1 MLISSGRARPSGGH
15 RRHAPWAWLGI
26 VSVNGFLLI
35 GGMLTS
41 LTVYASVMQRHFGWS
56 EAAMGG
62 GPVAL
67 LLGMSAGNL
76 LVGAAM
82 RRLGL
87 RGTFSL
93 GTAIAATGWIA
104 AGFTRSLAPFAVA
117 MAGAGFGVGMATIV
131 PGIALISETFHERKG
146 LAIALFIGACAL
158 ASFTMPILTGTLIAW
173 LGWRAAF
180 WTVGGVSGL
189 ICLALLRRLPQKP
202 GDMPASS
209 TAATKTAPAGPSQR
223 QVAAMTGYW
232 MLVLGLT
239 LSQLG
244 MNGVL
249 FNVIAYL
256 QKNGYAA
263 TDAIRIYG
271 IANLMSLPGLLI
283 GGYISD
289 RIDGR
294 IILPAV
300 LALQTAGTA
309 MLLGV
314 GTGSWNKLAVAG
326 FIAIWGSVSG
336 LPAQSGAM
344 VLNEMIG
351 QRAYPAMLGI
361 LFTIAG
367 VVGALAPILMGWL
380 YMATGGYTWPITML
394 ALLALLAMLAVLAS
408 SRGAPPRTAALPSP
422 AP

>member
-1 MLISSGRARPSGGH
+1 MLMSSDRITPSP
-15 RRHAPWAWLGI
+15 RHLRQAPWLWLSI

-67 LLGMSAGNL
+67 LLGMSVGNL
-76 LVGAAM
+76 LVGTAM

-93 GTAIAATGWIA
+93 GAAIAAVGWIA
-104 AGFTRSLAPFAVA
+104 AGFVHSLAQFAAA
-117 MAGAGFGVGMATIV
+117 MALAGLGAGMATIV
-131 PGIALISETFHERKG
+131 PGIALLSETFHERKG

-158 ASFTMPILTGTLIAW
+158 ASSTMPMVTGALIAW
-173 LGWRAAF
+173 LDWRAVF
-180 WTVGGVSGL
+180 WAVGGASGV
-189 ICLALLRRLPQKP
+189 ICLGLLRWLPRRL
-202 GDMPASS
+202 GDAPASAMQ
-209 TAATKTAPAGPSQR
+209 TTQAGLSRR
-223 QVAAMTGYW
+223 QVAMMPGYW
-232 MLVLGLT
+232 LLTLGLT
-239 LSQLG
+239 LSQLC

-256 QKNGYAA
+256 QKSGYAA

-271 IANLMSLPGLLI
+271 IANLMSLPGLLV

-289 RIDGR
+289 RTGGR
-294 IILPAV
+294 IVLPVV
-300 LALQTAGTA
+300 LALQAAGTA

-314 GTGSWNKLAVAG
+314 GVAAWDRLAIIG
-326 FIAIWGSVSG
+326 FIAIWGSISG
-336 LPAQSGAM
+336 LPAQGGAM
-344 VLNEMIG
+344 VLGEMIG

-361 LFTIAG
+361 VFTVTG
-367 VVGALAPILMGWL
+367 VVGALAPVLMGWL
-380 YMATGGYTWPITML
+380 YAATGGYAWPI
-394 ALLALLAMLAVLAS
+394 ALLVLLTLLAMLTVLA
-408 SRGAPPRTAALPSP
+408 ATAGRPSP
-422 AP
+422 AS